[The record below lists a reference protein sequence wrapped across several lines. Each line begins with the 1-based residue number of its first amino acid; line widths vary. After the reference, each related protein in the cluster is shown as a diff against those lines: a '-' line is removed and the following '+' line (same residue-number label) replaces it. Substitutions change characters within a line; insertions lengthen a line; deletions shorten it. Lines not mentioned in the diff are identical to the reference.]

1 MLAAPAT
8 PHQQVKIINLPYW
21 EKSPTTAKSN
31 KSFLPFLRLK
41 EKNKKVHGWSA
52 NRTGEKTFLS
62 VKKKKKT
69 KSSDKEDI
77 VSLKRTEWLA

>member
-1 MLAAPAT
+1 MGGLQT
-8 PHQQVKIINLPYW
+8 G
-21 EKSPTTAKSN
+21 
-31 KSFLPFLRLK
+31 R
-41 EKNKKVHGWSA
+41 
-52 NRTGEKTFLS
+52 GEKTFLS